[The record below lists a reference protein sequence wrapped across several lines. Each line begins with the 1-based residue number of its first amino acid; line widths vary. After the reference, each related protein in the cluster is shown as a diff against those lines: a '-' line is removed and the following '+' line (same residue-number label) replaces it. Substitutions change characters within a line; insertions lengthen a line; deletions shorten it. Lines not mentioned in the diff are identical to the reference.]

1 MTPATHDVNVPTLR
15 NDDRWRPLIG
25 AVRLVLGK
33 RMALRDQVPPCRGS
47 LWVRLRRSIETLGP
61 YQSLALLLIS
71 TSFVEPL
78 KLIAVAIA
86 GDGHWI
92 TAKGMIACAYA
103 VSLLIVERLFRLVK
117 PKLLTLRWFVWL
129 WSWVVIT
136 RAKVIALFRTS

>member
-1 MTPATHDVNVPTLR
+1 M
-15 NDDRWRPLIG
+15 
-25 AVRLVLGK
+25 
-33 RMALRDQVPPCRGS
+33 
-47 LWVRLRRSIETLGP
+47 RLRRSIETLGP